1 MLFQNISIKYI
12 LPIAFVVA
20 SIVPVSVFTAMAF
33 IESKKTLE
41 AEISQDIQ
49 VKTQATMAEIDRMM
63 FERAQNID
71 SWSKLDVMHEL
82 RLGDIDKRLSRFLF
96 ELKTSYRGI
105 YHALHA
111 VNLKQQIIA
120 STEADLIGKEFVA
133 VQSADYIAQNQQYIF
148 SDKIFDPI
156 TGEVSGYLYA
166 VFDWHKVLQIMEDST
181 GDGRSA
187 ALFDASHK
195 LLAETSHWEI
205 YASADAI
212 TATAPSLGY
221 QGSAALPWQLAMSQP
236 KSIAFSPIRA
246 LGAIFLLFLLIVAAI
261 ASAAALL
268 VANNIAKP
276 IRKLSEFTASFK
288 NLPLSAKVP
297 TSGPKELQELS
308 AAFETMIADL
318 KKSQDDLTRA
328 AKLAVVGELAAAM
341 SHEVRTPLGIL
352 RSSAQILMREQGL
365 TAEGQEVCSFI
376 LSETER
382 MNKLVNTLLDAGR
395 VRPQE
400 ISLTDIV
407 LLAKKTV
414 AMLSSQIQN
423 SKSSITIIGEHSVFA
438 ACDADQLTQVLLNLL
453 LNAMQ
458 AAKANVHIEINIYA
472 DTHNACI
479 DIADNGPGIAA
490 ELYERVFDP
499 FFSKRQGGI
508 GLGLAVVR
516 QIIVAHHGSI
526 TASRSQFGGALFS
539 IKIPKEKLSH
549 EP

>member
-1 MLFQNISIKYI
+1 MPFQNISIKYI

-20 SIVPVSVFTAMAF
+20 SILPVSVFTAMAF
-33 IESKKTLE
+33 IESKNTLE
-41 AEISQDIQ
+41 TEISQDIQ

-63 FERAQNID
+63 FERAKNID

-82 RLGDIDKRLSRFLF
+82 RLGDVDKRLSRFLF

-105 YHALHA
+105 YQAIHA

-120 STEADLIGKEFVA
+120 STEAELIGQKFEA
-133 VQSADYIAQNQQYIF
+133 TQSAANIAQRQQYIL
-148 SDKIFDPI
+148 SDKIVDPI

-166 VFDWHKVLQIMEDST
+166 VFDWNKVLQIMEDTT

-187 ALFDASHK
+187 ALFDASK
-195 LLAETSHWEI
+195 NLLAETSHWEI

-212 TATAPSLGY
+212 TATALSRGY
-221 QGSAALPWQLAMSQP
+221 QGSAALQWQLAMSQP
-236 KSIAFSPIRA
+236 KSIAFSPIRE
-246 LGAIFLLFLLIVAAI
+246 LGSIFLLFLLIVAAI

-288 NLPLSAKVP
+288 TLPLSTKVP
-297 TSGPKELQELS
+297 STGPKELQELS
-308 AAFETMIADL
+308 AAFEKMIADL

-365 TAEGQEVCSFI
+365 SAEGLEVCSFI

-400 ISLTDIV
+400 ISTRDVV
-407 LLAKKTV
+407 LLAKHTV
-414 AMLSSQIQN
+414 TMLSSQIQN
-423 SKSSITIIGEHSVFA
+423 TKSSITISGETSVFA
-438 ACDADQLTQVLLNLL
+438 ACDADQITQVLLNLL
-453 LNAMQ
+453 LNALQ
-458 AAKANVHIEINIYA
+458 VAKTKVHIEISIYT
-472 DTHNACI
+472 DPQNACI
-479 DIADNGPGIAA
+479 DIADNGPGIGP
-490 ELYERVFDP
+490 EFYERVFDP

-516 QIIVAHHGSI
+516 QIIEAHHGSI
-526 TASRSQFGGALFS
+526 SASSSQLGGALFS

-549 EP
+549 ES

>member
-20 SIVPVSVFTAMAF
+20 SIVPVSVLTAMAF

-49 VKTQATMAEIDRMM
+49 FKSQATMAEIDRMM
-63 FERAQNID
+63 FERAKNID
-71 SWSKLDVMHEL
+71 SWSKLDVMQEL

-105 YHALHA
+105 YHAIHA

-120 STEADLIGKEFVA
+120 STEADLIGQKFVA
-133 VQSADYIAQNQQYIF
+133 TQSAANVTHNQQYIF
-148 SDKIFDPI
+148 SDKIIDPI

-166 VFDWHKVLQIMEDST
+166 VFDWNKVLRIMEDAT

-187 ALFDASHK
+187 ALFDASKK

-212 TATAPSLGY
+212 AATAPSRGY
-221 QGSAALPWQLAMSQP
+221 EGSAAFAWQLAMSQP
-236 KSIAFSPIRA
+236 KSIAFSPIRE
-246 LGAIFLLFLLIVAAI
+246 LGSIFLLFLLIVAAI

-268 VANNIAKP
+268 VANHIAQP
-276 IRKLSEFTASFK
+276 IRKLSEFTANFK
-288 NLPLSAKVP
+288 TWPLSAQVP

-308 AAFETMIADL
+308 AAFEKMIADL

-365 TAEGQEVCSFI
+365 TAEGLEVCSFI

-382 MNKLVNTLLDAGR
+382 MNKLINTLLDAGR

-400 ISLTDIV
+400 ISPTDLV

-414 AMLSSQIQN
+414 AMLSTQIHN
-423 SKSSITIIGEHSVFA
+423 TNSSISIIGENAVFT
-438 ACDADQLTQVLLNLL
+438 ACDADQMTQVLLNLL
-453 LNAMQ
+453 LNALQ
-458 AAKANVHIEINIYA
+458 VAKANVHIEVNIYA
-472 DTHNACI
+472 DNKNACI
-479 DIADNGPGIAA
+479 KIADNGPGIAP
-490 ELYERVFDP
+490 EFYEKVFDP

-516 QIIVAHHGSI
+516 QIIEAHHGSI
-526 TASRSQFGGALFS
+526 TASSSQLGGALFS
-539 IKIPKEKLSH
+539 IKIPEEKYSH

>member
-49 VKTQATMAEIDRMM
+49 FKSQATMAEIDRMM
-63 FERAQNID
+63 FERAKNID
-71 SWSKLDVMHEL
+71 SWSKLDVMQEL

-105 YHALHA
+105 YHAIHA

-120 STEADLIGKEFVA
+120 STEADLIGQKFVA
-133 VQSADYIAQNQQYIF
+133 TQPAANVTHNQQYIF
-148 SDKIFDPI
+148 SEKIVDPV

-166 VFDWHKVLQIMEDST
+166 VFDWNKVLRIIEDAT

-187 ALFDASHK
+187 ALFDASKK

-212 TATAPSLGY
+212 TATAPSRGY
-221 QGSAALPWQLAMSQP
+221 EGSAAFAWQLAMSQP
-236 KSIAFSPIRA
+236 KSIAFSPIRE
-246 LGAIFLLFLLIVAAI
+246 LGSIFLLFLLIVAAI

-268 VANNIAKP
+268 VANHIAQP

-288 NLPLSAKVP
+288 TLPLSAKVP

-308 AAFETMIADL
+308 AAFEKMIADL

-365 TAEGQEVCSFI
+365 SAEGLEVCSFI

-382 MNKLVNTLLDAGR
+382 MNKLINTLLDAGR

-400 ISLTDIV
+400 FNATDLV

-414 AMLSSQIQN
+414 AMLSTQMQN
-423 SKSSITIIGEHSVFA
+423 SQSSISIIGENSVFA
-438 ACDADQLTQVLLNLL
+438 ACDADQITQVLLNLL

-458 AAKANVHIEINIYA
+458 VAKANVHIEINIYA
-472 DTHNACI
+472 DSKNACI
-479 DIADNGPGIAA
+479 EIADNGPGIAP
-490 ELYERVFDP
+490 EFHERVFDP

-516 QIIVAHHGSI
+516 QIIMAHHGSI
-526 TASRSQFGGALFS
+526 TASSSQLGGALFS